1 MNKGTKEGTDEE
13 IKFVRTLNKDKVNEI
28 WSKLIPSTDSSNDFY
43 MIHVCGGQYGKINSE
58 KIKPKADV
66 YVAKGH
72 IEEGYLKK
80 KNYYLDE
87 KDVDLLGLSKCDNT
101 GISIKRTDSSQYQIM
116 KISPNTFKKLFGSF
130 ELGAGASIFCKR
142 TDDLEKNGMVLKG
155 WNTNWKEFE
164 EYFNMIGDVVSL
176 KDPSK
181 SSEVRLKIA
190 KKVKDKAAQTIKDKI
205 DRNKWLSDFVFKG
218 VGNFDE
224 PYTIHWIYVHGIFKQ
239 AGPEPFKVT
248 TGSGRT
254 HGDFT
259 IVIKPI

>member
-13 IKFVRTLNKDKVNEI
+13 IKFVRTLNNDKGNDI
-28 WSKLIPSTDSSNDFY
+28 WPKLIPSGESPNDFY
-43 MIHVCGGQYGKINSE
+43 MIHVCGDQYGKINGE
-58 KIKPKADV
+58 KTKPKADA
-66 YVAKGH
+66 YVARGH
-72 IEEGYLKK
+72 IKEGYLKK
-80 KNYYLDE
+80 KNYYLNE
-87 KDVDLLGLSKCDNT
+87 KDVDILNLSKCDNT
-101 GISIKRTDSSQYQIM
+101 GISIKRTDSSRYQIL
-116 KISPNTFKKLFGSF
+116 KISPNTFKKLFGSL

-142 TDDLEKNGMVLKG
+142 AYELEKNEAVLKG
-155 WNTNWKEFE
+155 WNTDWNKFE
-164 EYFNMIGDVVSL
+164 GYFNMIADVGSL

-181 SSEVRLKIA
+181 GPEIRLKIA
-190 KKVKDKAAQTIKDKI
+190 KKVKDKANQTIKDKI
-205 DRNKWLSDFVFKG
+205 DENRCLSDFVFKG

-224 PYTIHWIYVHGIFKQ
+224 PYTAHWIYVRGTFKQ